1 MSNCTQI
8 VNNCDCDNSCPL
20 TLDFKCILYHKSN
33 QSQTQLD
40 GLNMSNGTTLEVVIE
55 ALDEQIKQLNLIN
68 HTMVYLR
75 TKYTIN
81 TLTQFTNS
89 VSQELAFLDA
99 RISALEP

>member
-1 MSNCTQI
+1 MSNCTYTT
-8 VNNCDCDNSCPL
+8 NSCDCDNSCPL

-68 HTMVYLR
+68 HSLIYLR
-75 TKYTIN
+75 NKYTIN
-81 TLTQFTNS
+81 TLTQFTTA
-89 VSQELAFLDA
+89 VSLELAALSARLDV
-99 RISALEP
+99 LEP